1 MLPCLKNSTLLV
13 VDVQERL
20 LPAMHEPDRAP
31 LIKGI
36 TILLKA
42 FEECGGHILYSEQY
56 PQGLG
61 PTVAPLAECLAGCA
75 RLEKKHF
82 SVCKAPD
89 YQTYKSTIQE
99 HVVLVGIETHVCVLE
114 TGLDLLADGH
124 QVWVPFDAVASRRPA
139 YRDNGLALLKEA
151 GATVVNAETLLFH
164 QLESADS
171 THFKHFSRL
180 IR

>member
-1 MLPCLKNSTLLV
+1 MLPSLKNSTLLV

-36 TILLKA
+36 TLLLTA
-42 FEECGGHILYSEQY
+42 FAEFGGHVLYSEQY

-61 PTVAPLAECLAGCA
+61 STIAPIAECLSGCA

-82 SVCKAPD
+82 SVCKAPG
-89 YQTYKSTIQE
+89 YESHQSTIRE

-114 TGLDLLADGH
+114 TGLDLLAAGH
-124 QVWVPFDAVASRRPA
+124 RVWVPFDAVASRRPA
-139 YRDNGLALLKEA
+139 YRENGLALLKEA
-151 GATVVNAETLLFH
+151 GATVVNTETLLFH

-171 THFKHFSRL
+171 THFKYFSRL